1 MNPARVD
8 LLGLDIFKHHG
19 IYCQCGLSQGG
30 SMGDAIQAK
39 HTKKFFRQRGLI
51 VHLAGKGSQS
61 RGLCYVCPAGST
73 QTPATVTLPGHRQ
86 AANAPGRVSQT

>member
-8 LLGLDIFKHHG
+8 LLGLDISKHHG

-39 HTKKFFRQRGLI
+39 RSVLK
-51 VHLAGKGSQS
+51 SS
-61 RGLCYVCPAGST
+61 S
-73 QTPATVTLPGHRQ
+73 
-86 AANAPGRVSQT
+86 ANEASSYT